1 MRALHLMAGTAAFGL
16 GLAGIYDEYFVVIEF
31 IKGISQ
37 PVTAIVGLIAVIAG
51 MSRRIGSR
59 GRVRPRAAQMVF
71 GLVLLAIAVYG
82 FYDNYYAVMDFL
94 KGSVPVGLIVL
105 GTIAVL
111 SGINRLRADAS

>member
-1 MRALHLMAGTAAFGL
+1 MRARHILAGTTALGL

-37 PVTAIVGLIAVIAG
+37 PLTALLGLIAVIAG
-51 MSRRIGSR
+51 MSRRIGPKS
-59 GRVRPRAAQMVF
+59 VASQAAQMAF
-71 GLVLLAIAVYG
+71 GLVLLAVAVYG

-94 KGSVPVGLIVL
+94 KGCVPVVLIGI

-111 SGINRLRADAS
+111 SGINRLRGTPS